1 MNVPE
6 RHSTTAA
13 AARAAIPT
21 TTGRYRDFKWWFA
34 APAEAQLCRLARL
47 IDSGLRGACNMRVQG
62 TCGVTTMTR
71 TSMRTAGLLA
81 AAFLCLWSVVAA
93 AASPPET
100 WDGLERRKAK
110 GIDLLYVRPG
120 AEFKA
125 YRSLVLDPV
134 QVAFDK
140 NWDPNKDVR
149 GASGR
154 LSAADM
160 QEIREKM
167 GSEFRRIFGEQLAAA
182 GYDVVA
188 KPLEDTLQVT
198 AALADVYINA
208 PDAMTAGRTTTYTM
222 NAGRMT
228 LVMELRDGPTGQ
240 LLARVVDRHVGNET
254 GFATV
259 SNGVTNSAEFRRAVT
274 AWAKRLVKGL
284 DRLRGK
290 SN

>member
-1 MNVPE
+1 MRTYLRSVGFM
-6 RHSTTAA
+6 AA
-13 AARAAIPT
+13 A
-21 TTGRYRDFKWWFA
+21 
-34 APAEAQLCRLARL
+34 C
-47 IDSGLRGACNMRVQG
+47 
-62 TCGVTTMTR
+62 
-71 TSMRTAGLLA
+71 
-81 AAFLCLWSVVAA
+81 LCLWSVAVA

-100 WDGLERRKAK
+100 WDGLERRKTK
-110 GIDLLYVRPG
+110 GVDLVYVRPG
-120 AEFKA
+120 VEFTG

-140 NWDPNKDVR
+140 NWDPNKDAR
-149 GASGR
+149 GASAR

-160 QEIREKM
+160 QKIRDEM
-167 GSEFRRIFGEQLAAA
+167 ASEFRKIFSRELAAA

-188 KPLEDTLQVT
+188 KPVEDTLQVT

-208 PDAMTAGRTTTYTM
+208 PDKMTAGRSYTYTM

-240 LLARVVDRHVGNET
+240 LLARVVDRYAGSET
-254 GFATV
+254 GYATI

-284 DRLRGK
+284 NKVEGK
-290 SN
+290 GN

>member
-1 MNVPE
+1 VNAPQ
-6 RHSTTAA
+6 RHSTTAIKPS
-13 AARAAIPT
+13 AAIPT
-21 TTGRYRDFKWWFA
+21 TTGRYRDFKTWLA
-34 APAEAQLCRLARL
+34 ALGEAQLCRLTTL
-47 IDSGLRGACNMRVQG
+47 IDSRLRGVWNGRIRQ
-62 TCGVTTMTR
+62 TCEVTTM
-71 TSMRTAGLLA
+71 MRAPVRSVGVLA
-81 AAFLCLWSVVAA
+81 AACLCLWSFVAA

-110 GIDLLYVRPG
+110 GVDLVYVRPG
-120 AEFKA
+120 VEFKV

-140 NWDPNKDVR
+140 SWDPNRDVR
-149 GASGR
+149 SASRR
-154 LSAADM
+154 LSASDM
-160 QEIREKM
+160 QEIRDGM
-167 GSEFRRIFGEQLAAA
+167 GSEFRRIFGEELAAA

-259 SNGVTNSAEFRRAVT
+259 ANSVTNSAEFRRAVT

-284 DRLRGK
+284 DRLQGK
-290 SN
+290 TN